1 MESATRSRG
10 VLGVVQVGLGS
21 WGRSWAEIVRDAEGL
36 ELVAV
41 VDPAPGAHYFAEE
54 TLGLPPR
61 SCHTSLGEALEKTG
75 CDCVLVV
82 TPPGTH
88 HGLVAQALGAGK
100 HVLVEKPLDV
110 TLRGARV
117 LVEMANRAGRVLMV
131 NQNYRFNA
139 PFRAAQELVRGGAM
153 GKLVGVRIGCRRDT
167 RTLFPPGDFRYSMRH
182 PYALD
187 MAVHHLDLLR
197 AMTGREVRRIH
208 GRSWRAPDSPFRHH
222 PAVAA
227 LIDLEDGTPVVY
239 EGTWAHRG
247 PETSWNGEWEI
258 VGEAGRM
265 LWNGAKDDRNVGE
278 VIQEPWGEPPGAVE
292 QPRLALTERAAVL
305 QALIAAIERGEEPE
319 TGASDNL
326 GSLAAML
333 GLVESIESGAP
344 VEVERCTQTA
354 SRAPTNPRG
363 PEQERRT

>member
-1 MESATRSRG
+1 MREVVESATRSRG

-21 WGRSWAEIVRDAEGL
+21 WGRSWAEIVRDAEGV

-139 PFRAAQELVRGGAM
+139 PFRAAQELVRGGAL

-208 GRSWRAPDSPFRHH
+208 GRSWCAPDSPFRHH

-247 PETSWNGEWEI
+247 PETSWNG
-258 VGEAGRM
+258 
-265 LWNGAKDDRNVGE
+265 AKDDRNVGE
-278 VIQEPWGEPPGAVE
+278 VIREPWGEPPRAVE

-319 TGASDNL
+319 TAASDNL

-344 VEVERCTQTA
+344 VEVRGHTQTA
-354 SRAPTNPRG
+354 SSAPTNPRG
-363 PEQERRT
+363 REQERRT